1 MSECYHWDL
10 MTIRRCVGL
19 VACLLAVGVVRPSA
33 QNPPAQNPPAQNPP
47 ASQGQAAAQSPQ
59 ATFRSRIDSVMV
71 DVAVTDKQGHPVGD
85 LNEQDFEIRENNKV
99 QTIDTFKLVKIDDT
113 PIDPDTLPP
122 ILSIEDQQRE
132 VENDA
137 NRLIVIFLDDYHVRR
152 ENSLRIRQDLARF
165 ASQLNP
171 RDLVAIMY
179 PLMPPT
185 ALTFSRNRTA
195 LARDLMTFEGR
206 KYDYTPR
213 NDIEQRMAMASPD
226 QIEQQRNLI
235 TISALETLC
244 AYLGTMRDGRKT
256 ILLTSEGLIGST
268 PSSVLSGAP
277 GNPEP
282 LANSNLMT
290 QFQDIFADAARSN
303 TSLYTLDPRG
313 LAVSE
318 FGAERNTNMQA
329 DLRILNASI
338 DSLRVLA
345 DNTGGRAIVSTNNP
359 LPMLKQML
367 VDSSAYYLL
376 GYTSTEK
383 WRDGRFHP
391 IKVRVLRKD
400 AQVLSAR
407 PGYWAYSADDVAKM
421 TAPPKP
427 ALNRELT
434 AAFESISDTNRGH
447 AVRLWIGAERGP
459 DGKAIVTLAWE
470 AVPADPGQ
478 SLGAVD
484 HVNVTAT
491 SFMGD
496 QLFDGPVSRDP
507 QVAIL
512 AGRVTFA
519 APPGPVSVRAKSE
532 TTKGLRLDSDDV
544 EVDVPDFTRVDLL
557 ITKPAVFR
565 ARTAVDIRQI
575 RAAVSPMPTVS
586 RDFQRSERLL
596 IRFQAYGPA
605 GKPTVTARLLNQ
617 IGEPMADLAPP
628 VALADANFEMDMGL
642 GTLAPA
648 QYIIE
653 ITADAGGTQK
663 KILLPIR
670 ITG

>member
-1 MSECYHWDL
+1 

-19 VACLLAVGVVRPSA
+19 VACLLLAVGVVRPAA

-47 ASQGQAAAQSPQ
+47 ASQGQTAPQSPQ
-59 ATFRSRIDSVMV
+59 ATFRARIDSVMV
-71 DVAVTDKQGHPVGD
+71 DVAVTDKQGHPVAD
-85 LNEQDFEIRENNKV
+85 LTEQDFEIRENSKV

-113 PIDPDTLPP
+113 PVDPESLPS

-152 ENSLRIRQDLARF
+152 ENSMRIRQDLAKF
-165 ASQLNP
+165 MGQLGP

-179 PLMPPT
+179 PLMTP
-185 ALTFSRNRTA
+185 AGLTFSRNRTA

-206 KYDYTPR
+206 KYVYDVKNEIDR
-213 NDIEQRMAMASPD
+213 QLAMASPD

-235 TISALETLC
+235 TISSLETLC

-256 ILLTSEGLIGST
+256 ILLTSEGFTGAT
-268 PSSVLSGAP
+268 PSTVIGGSA

-282 LANSNLMT
+282 IGGANLMT
-290 QFQDIFADAARSN
+290 QFQDIFAAAARSN

-318 FGAERNTNMQA
+318 FGSERNVNMQA
-329 DLRILNASI
+329 DLKILNTAI
-338 DSLRVLA
+338 DSLRVIA
-345 DNTGGRAIVSTNNP
+345 DNTGGRAIVGTNNP
-359 LPMLKQML
+359 LPGLKQML
-367 VDSSAYYLL
+367 ADSSAYYLL

-407 PGYWAYSADDVAKM
+407 PGYWAYSADEVAKI
-421 TAPPKP
+421 TAPPKLAP
-427 ALNRELT
+427 NRDIVAALD
-434 AAFESISDTNRGH
+434 SIGEQQRGR
-447 AVRLWIGAERGP
+447 AVRLWMGAERGA

-470 AVPADPGQ
+470 AVPTDSGQ
-478 SLGAVD
+478 SLGTVD

-496 QLFDGPVSRDP
+496 QLFSGPVSRDP
-507 QVAIL
+507 QTPVL

-519 APPGPVSVRAKSE
+519 APPGTVSVRAVSE
-532 TTKGLRLDSDDV
+532 TGKGLRLDADDV
-544 EVDVPDFTRVDLL
+544 EVEVPDFTRAEVLV
-557 ITKPAVFR
+557 TKPAVFR

-575 RAAVSPMPTVS
+575 RAAASPMPTVA

-596 IRFQAYGPA
+596 IRFQAYGP
-605 GKPTVTARLLNQ
+605 GGMKPAVTARLLNQ

-628 VALADANFEMDMGL
+628 AALPDANFEMEMGL

-648 QYIIE
+648 QYVIE